1 METPHTAANNSTS
14 INQLSMNKL
23 DLYIIKK
30 FLGTYIYAI
39 LLIMGIVVVFD
50 VAEKIDDFIEKEAP
64 LRAIV
69 LDYYVNFVPY
79 FANLFSALLTFIA
92 VIFFTSK
99 LAYSSEIIAILS
111 SGVSFRRL
119 MYPYMFSALLIAAFS
134 FALSNFI
141 IPRANRTRID
151 FENQYIKRY
160 YANTEKNIHRQVR
173 PGIYVYMRAFSI
185 QSQTAYNFAI
195 EQFSPEGELMSKL
208 ISDQARW
215 DSTKNKWDVTNYFI
229 RTYNPES
236 ETVTRGLS
244 IDTSI
249 YVTGKDFSQR
259 MNVIET
265 MNMFELDEHIAEQ
278 QLQGADNIEYLL
290 IEKHSRMANPFSTFI
305 LTIIGVA
312 LSSRKVRGGMGLHIG
327 LGVGLSFT
335 YILLMRFATEFAASG
350 MFGPLLA
357 VWIPN
362 IIFAVVAIVLYRT
375 APK

>member
-1 METPHTAANNSTS
+1 MR
-14 INQLSMNKL
+14 KL

-69 LDYYVNFVPY
+69 FDYYVNFVPY

-99 LAYSSEIIAILS
+99 MAYSSEIIAILS

-119 MYPYMFSALLIAAFS
+119 MVPYMFSALLIALFS
-134 FALSNFI
+134 FTLSNFI
-141 IPRANRTRID
+141 IPPANRVRLD
-151 FENQYIKRY
+151 FENTYVRRH
-160 YANTEKNIHRQVR
+160 YANTERNIHRQVR
-173 PGIYVYMRAFSI
+173 PGIYIYMRAFSV
-185 QSQTAYNFAI
+185 QSQIAYNFAI
-195 EQFSPEGELMSKL
+195 EQFSPEGELVSKL

-229 RTYNPES
+229 RTYGPDG
-236 ETVTRGLS
+236 ETITKGLS

-259 MNVIET
+259 MDVIES
-265 MNMFELDEHIAEQ
+265 MNMFELDQHIADQ
-278 QLQGADNIEYLL
+278 KLQGADNIEYLL
-290 IEKHSRMANPFSTFI
+290 IEKYSRVANPFSTFI
-305 LTIIGVA
+305 LTLIGVA
-312 LSSRKVRGGMGLHIG
+312 LSSRKVRGGIGLHIG

-335 YILLMRFATEFAASG
+335 YILFMRFTTEFAASG

-362 IIFAVVAIVLYRT
+362 IIFAIVAIGLYRA